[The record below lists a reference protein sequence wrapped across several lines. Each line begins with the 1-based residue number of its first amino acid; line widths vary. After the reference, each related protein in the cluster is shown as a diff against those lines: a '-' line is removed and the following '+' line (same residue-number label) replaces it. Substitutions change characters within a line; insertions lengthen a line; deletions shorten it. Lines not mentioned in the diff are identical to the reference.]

1 MTHQSIAAIAAHGM
15 DFERNRLELAT
26 AKISLANATFS
37 SLLEAETFANSLH
50 INRNELLQNNEQTNL
65 QIKSIMDKKNPQA
78 DSEGYVYKFDI
89 DPTHEMAT
97 LVSATRAY
105 EANVRAYNAN
115 SQMTKA
121 ALDIGS
127 K

>member
-1 MTHQSIAAIAAHGM
+1 MSELQVSQISGQGMNAERARVEAATL
-15 DFERNRLELAT
+15 RLALINMA
-26 AKISLANATFS
+26 FS
-37 SLLEAETFANSLH
+37 SKSEATSFAAQMGLAGEATQSDSAA
-50 INRNELLQNNEQTNL
+50 LQFKR
-65 QIKSIMDKKNPQA
+65 IKEVDNPLS
-78 DSEGYVYKFDI
+78 DVEGYVYKFDI

-115 SQMTKA
+115 SQLNKA

-127 K
+127 R

>member
-1 MTHQSIAAIAAHGM
+1 MTHQSIAAVAAQGM
-15 DFERNRLELAT
+15 DFERSRLEFASL
-26 AKISLANATFS
+26 KISLANTTFS
-37 SLLEAETFANSLH
+37 TMLEAENFANSL
-50 INRNELLQNNEQTNL
+50 NVNKNGLLQNNEQTNL
-65 QIKSIMDKKNPQA
+65 TIKASIDKKNPKA
-78 DSEGYVYKFDI
+78 DAAGYVYKFDI

-105 EANVRAYNAN
+105 EANIRAYNAN

-127 K
+127 R

>member
-1 MTHQSIAAIAAHGM
+1 MSHESISAIAAHGM
-15 DFERNRLELAT
+15 EFERSRLEQA
-26 AKISLANATFS
+26 AFKISIANNVFS
-37 SLLEAETFANSLH
+37 SLLDAEKFAN
-50 INRNELLQNNEQTNL
+50 LQANDSTFLNGEVSGL
-65 QIKSIMDKKNPQA
+65 KIKSVLDKSNPQA
-78 DSEGYVYKFDI
+78 DAAGYIYKFDI

-105 EANVRAYNAN
+105 EANIRAYNVN